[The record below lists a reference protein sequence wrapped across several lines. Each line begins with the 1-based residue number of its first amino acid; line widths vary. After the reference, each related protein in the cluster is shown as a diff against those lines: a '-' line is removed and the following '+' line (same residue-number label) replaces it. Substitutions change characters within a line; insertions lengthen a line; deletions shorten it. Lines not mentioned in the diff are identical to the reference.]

1 MKTYLNITVRRALL
15 AGAVAGVLSSCGTVK
30 GFGNDVE
37 TAGNAI
43 ERTANRASR

>member
-1 MKTYLNITVRRALL
+1 MKTYLNASVRLALL
-15 AGAVAGVLSSCGTVK
+15 TAAVAGALSSCGTVK

-37 TAGNAI
+37 SAGNAI